1 MKPRG
6 KLSHCSYA
14 AGQYLLLLS
23 VNTLFHVAEV
33 FGWKN
38 ASLGDWLN
46 LASYQIGTQ
55 LFCGSKSDP

>member
-1 MKPRG
+1 MKSRG
-6 KLSHCSYA
+6 KVSHSSYA
-14 AGQYLLLLS
+14 VGQYLLLS

-38 ASLGDWLN
+38 ASLADCLN
-46 LASYQIGTQ
+46 LASYQIGAQ